1 MHECDGALALVNCD
15 AFVVCAC
22 SRPFW
27 GKKEGGLWNTGGE
40 RYAGIFI

>member
-22 SRPFW
+22 TRRFS
-27 GKKEGGLWNTGGE
+27 GKEGGLWNKGGE